1 MEIMLS
7 AHPELYHT
15 FLECVEECLA
25 QLLDNAVDARDL
37 PGMAD
42 VDASL
47 LYFCRLVKE
56 HNKVA
61 LTGECADEIFG
72 GYSWFY
78 RSELTEGEE
87 KVLLWNAFGGLL
99 PQALLHRKKSPYP
112 KTYSPCLRQALSF
125 WHTWYR

>member
-1 MEIMLS
+1 MLS

-15 FLECVEECLA
+15 FLECGEECLA
-25 QLLDNAVDARDL
+25 QLLDNAVDAR
-37 PGMAD
+37 
-42 VDASL
+42 
-47 LYFCRLVKE
+47 
-56 HNKVA
+56 
-61 LTGECADEIFG
+61 
-72 GYSWFY
+72 
-78 RSELTEGEE
+78 ELTEGEE

>member
-1 MEIMLS
+1 MNRN
-7 AHPELYHT
+7 T
-15 FLECVEECLA
+15 
-25 QLLDNAVDARDL
+25 
-37 PGMAD
+37 
-42 VDASL
+42 
-47 LYFCRLVKE
+47 YFCRLVKE

-61 LTGECADEIFG
+61 LTGECADEMFG

>member
-1 MEIMLS
+1 M
-7 AHPELYHT
+7 
-15 FLECVEECLA
+15 A